1 MRRLWEG
8 TKDLNRNQK
17 AAARQLSLAAY
28 LLFSAKRAKDETSI
42 AENLPPYGDD
52 YNISP
57 GEGED
62 RNRAG
67 DTVRNQ
73 LQRDVEALAGARIR
87 VEVDG
92 SAIVQEPEEL
102 RAEIRRQALVLL
114 EAYGGSA

>member
-1 MRRLWEG
+1 
-8 TKDLNRNQK
+8 
-17 AAARQLSLAAY
+17 
-28 LLFSAKRAKDETSI
+28 
-42 AENLPPYGDD
+42 
-52 YNISP
+52 
-57 GEGED
+57 
-62 RNRAG
+62 
-67 DTVRNQ
+67 VRNQ